1 MNLQLKTD
9 RGKIEISKEV
19 IISIVNKATLECYG
33 LAGIPA
39 TSITEGIS
47 DFIKK
52 EGRKGVKMEVI
63 NGDGLILDVSII
75 VMYGTKIS
83 EVAHNVME
91 KVHYTVEDM
100 TGAKVERVNIKVQ
113 GVKVVE

>member
-1 MNLQLKTD
+1 MNVQLKTE
-9 RGKIEISKEV
+9 RGKIEISQEV
-19 IISIVNKATLECYG
+19 IVSIVNKATLECYG

-47 DFIKK
+47 DLIKK
-52 EGRKGVKMEVI
+52 ESRKGVRAEI
-63 NGDGLILDVSII
+63 IDGDRLTLEVSII

-100 TGAKVERVNIKVQ
+100 TGAKVEKVNVKVQ
-113 GVKVVE
+113 GVKVME